1 MTTEPD
7 AFPDSDLFA
16 TRLAA
21 HEPSLTPAGRRVV
34 RFIDQ
39 NRAAVLASSAMEL
52 AARTRTSDA
61 TVIRA
66 VQALGFAGLT
76 ELKQALVSSIE
87 RPSSPAAAMRR
98 TLDDV
103 GKDTSRAV
111 NLVLEA
117 HAEAFE
123 ALRLPATQ
131 AAIAEA
137 VGVLHP
143 AERIVVFGIGP
154 SAALATHVAFL
165 LTRSGRRNGVLNVTG
180 GMLADQML
188 DLRAGDALVVLAY
201 GRPYR
206 EVAAVFT
213 VARQLGLPL
222 VLVTDSLDRKLAR
235 SASVVLPARR
245 GRAGRVALHGA
256 TLVCL
261 EALVLGLAATDRSTA
276 IAALERLDQLRS
288 DVVANWGESP

>member
-1 MTTEPD
+1 MAATPP
-7 AFPDSDLFA
+7 AGSDVFG

-21 HEPSLTPAGRRVV
+21 LGPSLAPAGRRVA
-34 RFIDQ
+34 RFIDR
-39 NRAAVLASSAMEL
+39 NRAAVLASSAAGI

-66 VQALGFAGLT
+66 VQALGFAGLG
-76 ELKQALVSSIE
+76 ELKRALLAAID
-87 RPSSPAAAMRR
+87 RGATPAGDMRR

-103 GKDTSRAV
+103 GESTARATA
-111 NLVLEA
+111 LVLDA

-123 ALRLPATQ
+123 ALRS
-131 AAIAEA
+131 AASRAEIARA

-154 SAALATHVAFL
+154 SAALATYVSL
-165 LTRSGRRNGVLNVTG
+165 LLARSGRRSGVLNVTG

-201 GRPYR
+201 GRAYR
-206 EVAAVFT
+206 EVVAVFAA
-213 VARQLGLPL
+213 ARCLGLPV
-222 VLVTDSLDRKLAR
+222 VLVTDSLDRRLAR
-235 SASVVLPARR
+235 SANVVLSARR
-245 GRAGRVALHGA
+245 GRAERMALHGA

-261 EALVLGLAATDRSTA
+261 EALVLGLAAAHRTTA
-276 IAALERLDQLRS
+276 VATLERLDRLRS
-288 DVVANWGESP
+288 EVVADRDGGG